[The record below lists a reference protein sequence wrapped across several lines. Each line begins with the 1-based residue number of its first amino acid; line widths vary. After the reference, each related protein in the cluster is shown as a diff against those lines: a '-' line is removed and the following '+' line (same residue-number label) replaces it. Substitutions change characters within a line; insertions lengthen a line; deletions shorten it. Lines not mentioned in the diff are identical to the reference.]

1 MDKHF
6 KKKKANAVWRK
17 TNGQTF
23 PKTAKCSLEKK
34 RMGKHFEKQ
43 TKLIL
48 GKHKR
53 TFQKKKKANAVLR
66 NGASKNEWTN
76 IKKKKQVHFGE
87 K

>member
-6 KKKKANAVWRK
+6 KKKKQMQFGEKRTDK
-17 TNGQTF
+17 HFQ
-23 PKTAKCSLEKK
+23 KCSLEKK

-53 TFQKKKKANAVLR
+53 TFQKKKK
-66 NGASKNEWTN
+66 
-76 IKKKKQVHFGE
+76 QMQF
-87 K
+87 

>member
-1 MDKHF
+1 MNGQTF

-53 TFQKKKKANAVLR
+53 TIQKKK
-66 NGASKNEWTN
+66 SKCSFEKSSF
-76 IKKKKQVHFGE
+76 KK
-87 K
+87 